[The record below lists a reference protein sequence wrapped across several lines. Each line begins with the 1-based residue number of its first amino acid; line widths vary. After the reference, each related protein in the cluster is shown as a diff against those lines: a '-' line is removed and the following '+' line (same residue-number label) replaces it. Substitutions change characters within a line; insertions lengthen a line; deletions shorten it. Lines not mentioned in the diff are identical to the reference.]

1 MALALTPV
9 VHPDLRL
16 EKLAR
21 LPPDIRRLA
30 KLAAGGSL
38 ESLIRLQRP
47 VQEGSEARSLLFLP
61 VFYANLDPGGLP
73 TPDEVDTTDPSP
85 EVVSTL
91 MRAFVSIQALESYP
105 HLPDHLYPI
114 FWPRLWFWVDFLDTH
129 HFCLSGT
136 HASLN
141 GQSANRIRRFRSKD
155 NVVDSVNSTYGVWT
169 MVARLWALCVDPQ
182 RDMFRGGSSAATVV
196 CYFVGSPV
204 SASAFD
210 EVVEALGG
218 TQRELAT
225 ILVQHLTRVVC
236 DPRNPLNPSTLSDL
250 RCAIVFMAE
259 ATRHGFLLR
268 PEFAATGLAKLLVES
283 SCALS
288 GISGD
293 EAANLLRLT
302 WNLLRWVVTENV
314 LHEWI
319 PLALKAGLL
328 RAVVACATHSTAAVD
343 IADFRQILA
352 RDLPPSLVYY
362 RVLRRMVKSLREV
375 KTADLHNSAISD
387 EWTAFLKLARARLA
401 VFKSFQ
407 PDKSSRACD
416 NVQCGAIY
424 ERNRLSVCSACRRR
438 YYCSEVCQ
446 RSDWVAG
453 DHKAACEVLF
463 TDRIEHPEELNRRD
477 LLFLRTL
484 LHHDYRAARHDLWLQ
499 QIAFM
504 HTHPGIDFYTRF
516 DYSHGAV
523 AVQVLAVTSSDHP
536 RDFERP
542 FLLAQAAASGGCME
556 LHYMF
561 LSAGSTARARW
572 FPLRSSS
579 AAISAGLRV
588 IARSI
593 EPGATIADLHNQLL
607 DDLNKLDEEVGGE
620 VIQIH

>member
-1 MALALTPV
+1 MALALTPL

-21 LPPDIRRLA
+21 LPSDIRRLA

-38 ESLIRLQRP
+38 ESLLRLQRP

-61 VFYANLDPGGLP
+61 VFYANIDTGAIP

-85 EVVSTL
+85 EV
-91 MRAFVSIQALESYP
+91 ALESYP
-105 HLPDHLYPI
+105 HLPDYLYPI
-114 FWPRLWFWVDFLDTH
+114 FWPRVWPWIDFLDTH
-129 HFCLSGT
+129 HFCLGGT

-141 GQSANRIRRFRSKD
+141 GQRANRIHFLQQIRRFRSKD
-155 NVVDSVNSTYGVWT
+155 NVADSVNSTYGVWT
-169 MVARLWALCVDPQ
+169 MVARLWAFCVDPQ
-182 RDMFRGGSSAATVV
+182 RDMFRGGSSAATVI
-196 CYFVGSPV
+196 CHFIGSPV
-204 SASAFD
+204 SASTFD
-210 EVVEALGG
+210 ELVEALGG
-218 TQRELAT
+218 TQRDLAT
-225 ILVQHLTRVVC
+225 VLVQHLTLVAC
-236 DPRNPLNPSTLSDL
+236 DPRNPLTPSNLFDL

-259 ATRHGFLLR
+259 ATRCGLLFR

-302 WNLLRWVVTENV
+302 WNLLRWVLTENV
-314 LHEWI
+314 LHKWI
-319 PLALKAGLL
+319 PSALKAGLL
-328 RAVVACATHSTAAVD
+328 RAIVACATHSTAAMD
-343 IADFRQILA
+343 ISDFRQVLA
-352 RDLPPSLVYY
+352 RDLPSSLVYY
-362 RVLRRMVKSLREV
+362 RVLRQMVKSLREV
-375 KTADLHNSAISD
+375 KTADLQNSAISD
-387 EWTAFLKLARARLA
+387 EWTAFLKLARARLE

-407 PDKSSRACD
+407 PSKSSQACD
-416 NVQCGAIY
+416 NMKCGAIY
-424 ERNRLSVCSACRRR
+424 ERNHFSVCSACRRR
-438 YYCSEVCQ
+438 YYCSQVCQ

-453 DHKAACEVLF
+453 DHKAACEVLL
-463 TDRIEHPEELNRRD
+463 TDRIEHPEELNSRD
-477 LLFLRTL
+477 RHFLRTL

-504 HTHPGIDFYTRF
+504 HTHPGTDFYTRF

-523 AVQVLAVTSSDHP
+523 AVQVLSATSSNHP
-536 RDFERP
+536 RDFEGSFR
-542 FLLAQAAASGGCME
+542 LAQAAASGGRME

-579 AAISAGLRV
+579 SAISEGLRA
-588 IARSI
+588 IACSI
-593 EPGATIADLHNQLL
+593 EPGAAITERHNELL

-620 VIQIH
+620 VVQIH